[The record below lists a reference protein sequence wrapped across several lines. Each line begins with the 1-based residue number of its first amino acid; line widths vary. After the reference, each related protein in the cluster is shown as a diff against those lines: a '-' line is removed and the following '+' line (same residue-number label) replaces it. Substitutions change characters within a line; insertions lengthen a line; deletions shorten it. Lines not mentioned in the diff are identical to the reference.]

1 MRGQGS
7 DDHHGNKEGISIL
20 TTPIYFDGA
29 FSSKTREMY
38 AGVVCGNQHLCRHTG
53 VDGTSA
59 DHSEWLAAAFAL
71 EYAAEEELRE
81 IVMIGDS
88 NNVIGAMSRG
98 QRTNHKLQ
106 GLRGYVEGLCA
117 EFRTVAWR
125 KVGRDDNLAGQLIER
140 LQKAGRLPSIGI
152 FG

>member
-1 MRGQGS
+1 V
-7 DDHHGNKEGISIL
+7 
-20 TTPIYFDGA
+20 TTQIYFDGA
-29 FSSKTREMY
+29 FSNKTREMY
-38 AGVVCGNQHLCRHTG
+38 AGVVCGDEHLCRHTG

-71 EYAAEEELRE
+71 EYAAEEGLKE

-98 QRTNHKLQ
+98 QRTDQKLRA
-106 GLRGYVEGLCA
+106 LRDYVEGLCA
-117 EFRTVAWR
+117 EFETVAWQ

-140 LQKAGRLPSIGI
+140 LQKAGKLASTGLL
-152 FG
+152 G